1 MEKIIKPNL
10 IKHLESNNLLGKFQ
24 FGFRSGR
31 SCLASLLGY
40 YEKILEITENGGNVD
55 SLFLDFEKAF
65 DKVDHGLLC
74 HCLKENGIIGNTG
87 SWIASFSIRQISIC
101 VSKW

>member
-1 MEKIIKPNL
+1 M
-10 IKHLESNNLLGKFQ
+10 ESNNLLGRFQ
-24 FGFRSGR
+24 FGFRNGR

-40 YEKILEITENGGNVD
+40 FEKILEQVENGGNID

-74 HCLKENGIIGNTG
+74 HRLREKGIVGNTG
-87 SWIASFSIRQISIC
+87 SWIGSFLVNRHKF
-101 VSKW
+101 V